1 MTSSPVSEKH
11 SDYSA
16 LISAFYAKSL
26 TKFVSEF
33 CSMWASLVAQMAKN
47 PPVNVGD
54 GGSIPGLGRSV
65 GEENGNTL
73 QCSCLENHMDRGA
86 WWTTVLGV
94 TKSLG
99 TTEHTHTYP

>member
-1 MTSSPVSEKH
+1 MLNGCTVVSSLNIYMFNYFLKKNKILSGQTVGLLPQLLYLEW
-11 SDYSA
+11 A
-16 LISAFYAKSL
+16 L
-26 TKFVSEF
+26 
-33 CSMWASLVAQMAKN
+33 LVAQMAKN

-86 WWTTVLGV
+86 WWTIVHGV
-94 TKSLG
+94 TKSR
-99 TTEHTHTYP
+99 T